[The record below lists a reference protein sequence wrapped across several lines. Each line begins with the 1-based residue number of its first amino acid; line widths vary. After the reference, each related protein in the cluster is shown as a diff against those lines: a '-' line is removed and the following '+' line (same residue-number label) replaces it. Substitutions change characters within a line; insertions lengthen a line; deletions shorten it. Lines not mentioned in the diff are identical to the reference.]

1 MEAGGIRQEKHPVVR
16 GAGPR
21 RTINPDRKEEP
32 AVKQRLHRLGVA
44 IWQARYIYLLMIPG
58 IVFFAVFHYAPMGG
72 LVLAFK
78 KYNAKLGIW
87 GSPLVGW
94 ANFQR
99 IFSTPAATTAIRN
112 TLEINF
118 SRLLFQFPVPI
129 LLALLINE
137 MRGTKIKRIYQ
148 TVYTFPHFLS
158 WVVVSA
164 IISNFF
170 ANGGMINS
178 MIAATGGERINF
190 LSDASL
196 FRPLLYFTHNLKEM
210 GWSSI
215 IYIAAITTI
224 DPTLYEAAIV
234 DGAGRLQQA
243 WHVTLPCIRATII
256 TLFILQVGRIMN
268 SGFEQIFYL
277 QNPSV
282 KNVSEILDTYIYTIT
297 FNAVPNYGF
306 STAVGMFKSIINLIM
321 LVGANY
327 MIKLI
332 DGTGLM
338 G

>member
-1 MEAGGIRQEKHPVVR
+1 MR
-16 GAGPR
+16 R
-21 RTINPDRKEEP
+21 RTRK
-32 AVKQRLHRLGVA
+32 LA
-44 IWQARYIYLLMIPG
+44 IEIWHARYIYLLLIPG
-58 IVFFAVFHYAPMGG
+58 MVYFAVFHYAPMTG

-78 KYNAKLGIW
+78 KYNARLGIF
-87 GSPLVGW
+87 GSPWVGM
-94 ANFQR
+94 ANFNR
-99 IFSTPAATTAIRN
+99 IFTTPTAVTAIRN

-137 MRGTKIKRIYQ
+137 MRGTKMKRVYQ

-170 ANGGMINS
+170 ANSGMINS
-178 MIAATGGERINF
+178 LIASAGGARINF
-190 LSDASL
+190 LADTSL

-215 IYIAAITTI
+215 IYIAAITSI
-224 DPTLYEAAIV
+224 DPTLYEAATM

-268 SGFEQIFYL
+268 SGFEQIFYM

-282 KNVSEILDTYIYTIT
+282 KGVSEILDTYIYSIT
-297 FNAVPNYGF
+297 FDAVPSYGF
-306 STAVGMFKSIINLIM
+306 STAVGMFKSVINLIM
-321 LVGANY
+321 LIGANWI
-327 MIKLI
+327 IKLLG
-332 DGTGLM
+332 GTGLM